1 MASLTDHCTL
11 YIDAPCS
18 AIAERGA
25 GGNFAGPNGWTY
37 TDVFTVADGRGW
49 CLAPRQYRTDWHTTA
64 PSATPACELRHTLA
78 TDYTQSALLAPA
90 ADWTEVLVNGA
101 YDRWQL
107 SNVDNAT
114 LTTTGTSWT
123 SGADGKLQANPHI
136 ILDVYMMA
144 PLITNVVLL
153 TVEFG
158 DLITYD
164 GSDSYRWKLTLD
176 GLGNGVLYEF
186 VETATDVWEYLQR
199 AGGHL
204 AQGELPHVPFRL
216 YIAPLFRRSVFVFGT
231 GDTWLEWADPDR
243 DDGTDYASPFATS
256 PLIPSGTVKVTAT
269 NKCQIQITE
278 AAFPATGTL
287 SAVAQLD
294 YAPADFDATAVATTN
309 GSGESLHWMDQ
320 PTGTSV
326 AVTTAAYGTGGD
338 AFTLTATLTPD
349 STYRITPTMYAVG
362 WRIPPTTE
370 DRPEVLGLT
379 ELIGQ
384 GNALSGLRL
393 TVSAQ
398 GSSLEMPL
406 TISDENALTLP
417 YKLARA
423 VILKC
428 GTDEIFRGY
437 AMDPER
443 SEWDAL
449 NRVTFTCVDEWEDLA
464 GTILP
469 ATENMDGYLVSDAIK
484 AVLEYCGVASTRYY
498 VTTTAARTA
507 SRGSNQTG
515 DTGGFLQ
522 ADGMTPAADF
532 LRTLQS
538 TYLNWHMDFAPVSG
552 VVKFRFFPPW
562 AGSVAATL
570 YLTHAAAVA
579 AGATIKSVVQKWS
592 QRVLKPECN
601 DLLVVGQ
608 APGGNP
614 LYAWYR
620 DEVSMDPR
628 ITEANRP
635 PNWLGRRRLMIIA
648 DSSLCTQAQ
657 VNAVCGWMAW
667 LTKARLVVTCD
678 CEWQPPVRYGDFMVV
693 NGAVYYVDGYSMT
706 IEQDSATYGI
716 HRPATYSLW
725 RYL

>member
-18 AIAERGA
+18 TVSERGA
-25 GGNFAGPNGWTY
+25 GGHEAGLDGWTY
-37 TDVFTVADGRGW
+37 ANVFTVVDGRGW
-49 CLAPRQYRTDWHTTA
+49 WLRPRQYRADWHTTA
-64 PSATPACELRHTLA
+64 PSADPACEKRKALA
-78 TDYTQSALLAPA
+78 TDYTPSALLTPA
-90 ADWTEVLVNGA
+90 ADWTEVLVNNG

-123 SGADGKLQANPHI
+123 GGADGKLQANPHI

-158 DLITYD
+158 DLVTYD
-164 GSDSYRWKLTLD
+164 GSDSYRWKFTLD
-176 GLGNGVLYEF
+176 GMGNAELSEF
-186 VETATDVWEYLQR
+186 VETSDDVWEYLKR
-199 AGGHL
+199 AQGHL
-204 AQGELPHVPFRL
+204 AEGEIPHRPFKL
-216 YIAPLFRRSVFVFGT
+216 YIAPLFRRSVFVFGA
-231 GDTWLEWADPDR
+231 GSTWIEWADPDR
-243 DDGTDYASPFATS
+243 DDGTDYADPFATS
-256 PLIPSGTVKVTAT
+256 PLIPTGTVKVTAT
-269 NKCQIQITE
+269 SKCQVQITE

-287 SAVAQLD
+287 AAVVQLD
-294 YAPADFDATAVATTN
+294 YAPDGVDFTAIATTN
-309 GSGESLHWMDQ
+309 GAGETLNWTDQ

-326 AVTTAAYGTGGD
+326 AIATAAYGTGGD
-338 AFTLTATLTPD
+338 AFTITATLSTD
-349 STYRITPTMYAVG
+349 STFRITPTFYAAG

-370 DRPEVLGLT
+370 DRPEILGLT

-384 GNALSGLRL
+384 GNALAGLRL

-398 GSSLEMPL
+398 GSTLEMPL
-406 TISDENALTLP
+406 TISDGDALTLP

-423 VILKC
+423 VLLKC
-428 GTDEIFRGY
+428 GSDEIFRGY

-443 SEWDAL
+443 SEWDSL

-484 AVLEYCGVASTRYY
+484 TVLEYCGVSPTRYY

-507 SRGSNQTG
+507 SRGSNQTS
-515 DTGGFLQ
+515 DTNGFLQ

-552 VVKFRFFPPW
+552 EVKFRFFPPW
-562 AGSVAATL
+562 AGSIAASVYT
-570 YLTHAAAVA
+570 THAAAVA
-579 AGATIKSVVQKWS
+579 AGKTIKSVVQKWS
-592 QRVLKPECN
+592 QRLLKPECN

-628 ITEANRP
+628 IVEAQRP
-635 PNWLGRRRLMIIA
+635 ANWLGRRRLMIIA

-667 LTKARLVVTCD
+667 LTKARLVVTCE
-678 CEWQPPVRYGDFMVV
+678 CEWQPPVRYGDFMSV
-693 NGAVYYVDGYSMT
+693 NGALYYVDGYSMT

-716 HRPATYSLW
+716 RRPATYSLW